1 MYRFYVRG
9 GGGVGV
15 SAGAVHF
22 PRAFAKHEQFAGLVA
37 EIGQGDS
44 FFQRPLAL
52 KTLFEGFVGGQSFP
66 FTDVA
71 VQNRNEEGKR
81 ERWTG
86 RERKRTGRRERQTN
100 MSLTLQQH
108 QRYNTTTNKPP
119 PTTTITTTTTNQPA
133 LTRHNHLCILSN
145 NSEPCYCWEVGST
158 GTTTATRVPTKF
170 HGLPPT
176 PVQQQQEEEEKN

>member
-1 MYRFYVRG
+1 MEVTNTNQHVTCNMYRFYVRG

-15 SAGAVHF
+15 GAGAVHC

-71 VQNRNEEGKR
+71 VVVAEQKR
-81 ERWTG
+81 RRKEREVD
-86 RERKRTGRRERQTN
+86 RERKEENREKRE
-100 MSLTLQQH
+100 
-108 QRYNTTTNKPP
+108 TNKQ
-119 PTTTITTTTTNQPA
+119 T
-133 LTRHNHLCILSN
+133 
-145 NSEPCYCWEVGST
+145 
-158 GTTTATRVPTKF
+158 
-170 HGLPPT
+170 
-176 PVQQQQEEEEKN
+176 

>member
-15 SAGAVHF
+15 GAGAVHC

-44 FFQRPLAL
+44 FLQRPLAL

-71 VQNRNEEGKR
+71 VVVAEQKR
-81 ERWTG
+81 RRKEREVD
-86 RERKRTGRRERQTN
+86 RERKEEKRQTN
-100 MSLTLQQH
+100 KH
-108 QRYNTTTNKPP
+108 EYHATTTSTPQYHHKQATTNHHNNHHQA
-119 PTTTITTTTTNQPA
+119 PTNQHLHDTITFVFFQTIQSHVT
-133 LTRHNHLCILSN
+133 
-145 NSEPCYCWEVGST
+145 VGRWVT
-158 GTTTATRVPTKF
+158 
-170 HGLPPT
+170 
-176 PVQQQQEEEEKN
+176 QEQRS

>member
-1 MYRFYVRG
+1 MVSVVKVTQRVHNEYTTSTAVEVTYTTNMLHETLYRFYVRG

-15 SAGAVHF
+15 GAGAVHC

-71 VQNRNEEGKR
+71 VVVAEQKR
-81 ERWTG
+81 RRKEREVD
-86 RERKRTGRRERQTN
+86 RERKEENREKRE
-100 MSLTLQQH
+100 
-108 QRYNTTTNKPP
+108 TNKQ
-119 PTTTITTTTTNQPA
+119 T
-133 LTRHNHLCILSN
+133 
-145 NSEPCYCWEVGST
+145 
-158 GTTTATRVPTKF
+158 
-170 HGLPPT
+170 
-176 PVQQQQEEEEKN
+176 

>member
-15 SAGAVHF
+15 GAGAVHY

-44 FFQRPLAL
+44 FLQRPLAL

-71 VQNRNEEGKR
+71 VVVAEQKR
-81 ERWTG
+81 RRKEREVG
-86 RERKRTGRRERQTN
+86 RERKEENREKRETN
-100 MSLTLQQH
+100 KHESYATTTPTLQHHHKQA
-108 QRYNTTTNKPP
+108 TTNHHNNHHYQ
-119 PTTTITTTTTNQPA
+119 PTSTYTTQSPLYSFKQFRA
-133 LTRHNHLCILSN
+133 MLLL
-145 NSEPCYCWEVGST
+145 G
-158 GTTTATRVPTKF
+158 G
-170 HGLPPT
+170 G
-176 PVQQQQEEEEKN
+176 

>member
-15 SAGAVHF
+15 SAGAVHC

-71 VQNRNEEGKR
+71 VVVVAEQKRRRKEREVDTERKEENREKR
-81 ERWTG
+81 ETH
-86 RERKRTGRRERQTN
+86 KQT
-100 MSLTLQQH
+100 
-108 QRYNTTTNKPP
+108 
-119 PTTTITTTTTNQPA
+119 
-133 LTRHNHLCILSN
+133 
-145 NSEPCYCWEVGST
+145 
-158 GTTTATRVPTKF
+158 
-170 HGLPPT
+170 
-176 PVQQQQEEEEKN
+176 